1 MSLAGNRGVA
11 VGLDVGNA
19 HTAMSFKR
27 IGSGGHS
34 EYAAGQQVAGQQPAG
49 QQPAR
54 TDNPSTPRQE
64 QPVSG

>member
-1 MSLAGNRGVA
+1 

-34 EYAAGQQVAGQQPAG
+34 EYAAGQQAADQQPAD
-49 QQPAR
+49 QQPADQQPAAADASSGR
-54 TDNPSTPRQE
+54 DAPS
-64 QPVSG
+64 GA